1 MKAKISLAAIVMAGF
16 ILFAACGSTSSSSS
30 TSKPSSSTS
39 SATTSV
45 AYNAGRDVGSSML
58 SLYNQYKS
66 AGKLDMQN
74 MNTYLQILTLATAI
88 QNNKDNLKTP
98 NTTFYTQFVSGAVL
112 GTQNKL
118 STSNA
123 GVMINTLMGLN
134 LGGITSAGSGSNVS
148 TSTATN
154 VLSGLTTI
162 LGLFGK

>member
-1 MKAKISLAAIVMAGF
+1 MKSKISLAAIVMAGF
-16 ILFAACGSTSSSSS
+16 IFFAACGTTSSSTASRPSS
-30 TSKPSSSTS
+30 TATS
-39 SATTSV
+39 AASGV
-45 AYNAGRDVGSSML
+45 AYNAGKDVGSSLL
-58 SLYNQYKS
+58 SLYSQYKS

-74 MNTYLQILTLATAI
+74 MNTYLQILTLATAV
-88 QNNKDNLKTP
+88 QNNKDNLKNP
-98 NTTFYTQFVSGAVL
+98 NTSFYTQFAAGAVL

-118 STSNA
+118 STSNV
-123 GVMINTLMGLN
+123 GTMINTLMGLN